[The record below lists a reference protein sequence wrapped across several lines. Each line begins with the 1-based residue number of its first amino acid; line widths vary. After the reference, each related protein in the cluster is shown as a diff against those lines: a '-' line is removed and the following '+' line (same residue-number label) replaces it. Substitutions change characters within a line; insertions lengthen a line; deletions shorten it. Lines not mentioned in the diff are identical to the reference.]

1 MHTCDLLLLWFMSA
15 QGVKVT
21 RGGPVDVTRLTQMIN
36 TVCKKGE
43 EGIISDTAERPFS
56 RFMESDVQGL
66 LDADALLLAC
76 STAEEVVGCVKL
88 DLGVS
93 QDGLPAGE
101 RVGEWGGLAVGDAHQ
116 GRGVAS
122 ALVSAAEAEL
132 RAAGC
137 TLAQL
142 ELLTPAHWKHGRRF
156 ERAMGDGHYACP
168 TAPAFQRRH
177 AARARAPLRR
187 GVHLL
192 LRFFP
197 PGTITRSACARGT
210 SRVSA
215 TACRC
220 RATTWPRR
228 RACRAARSCSAASSS
243 PWRATSRSTGVGYLP
258 LKSCQLC
265 SVFSFDRRRVY
276 ELF

>member
-1 MHTCDLLLLWFMSA
+1 M
-15 QGVKVT
+15 
-21 RGGPVDVTRLTQMIN
+21 
-36 TVCKKGE
+36 
-43 EGIISDTAERPFS
+43 
-56 RFMESDVQGL
+56 
-66 LDADALLLAC
+66 
-76 STAEEVVGCVKL
+76 
-88 DLGVS
+88 
-93 QDGLPAGE
+93 
-101 RVGEWGGLAVGDAHQ
+101 GEWGGLAVGDAHQ

-192 LRFFP
+192 LRFFSP
-197 PGTITRSACARGT
+197 RHDHKERLRAWYVARLGYGLQVPGDYMASTTRLPRGT
-210 SRVSA
+210 LLLGRFELAVESDFTVY
-215 TACRC
+215 
-220 RATTWPRR
+220 RR
-228 RACRAARSCSAASSS
+228 RLSA
-243 PWRATSRSTGVGYLP
+243 PEELP
-258 LKSCQLC
+258 TM
-265 SVFSFDRRRVY
+265 
-276 ELF
+276 